1 MNPVD
6 PRPFLSSELF
16 GTVSHNSSCSEDPTL
31 LDIVSVVV
39 VVVVTDVVTVV
50 VFVFVEVVV
59 VIDVVVEVFEISVDI
74 LIVVGVDAT
83 DEVTVVAVESVVVV
97 LDVAGDWLLRSWSS
111 AHLSPPPPCPRTTL
125 LMLCSTSLI
134 ICSLTSGRGRHPTS
148 PTTLKT
154 RGVNGTS
161 RKCPNIRRKSLC

>member
-6 PRPFLSSELF
+6 PRPFLSRELF

-31 LDIVSVVV
+31 LDIVCVVV
-39 VVVVTDVVTVV
+39 VVVVTVV
-50 VFVFVEVVV
+50 VEVVV
-59 VIDVVVEVFEISVDI
+59 VIEVVVEVFEISVDI

-154 RGVNGTS
+154 RGVNGTVVTFGENPS
-161 RKCPNIRRKSLC
+161 ARTFSPALM